1 MFVLDTNV
9 ISELRRPERA
19 DRKVVAWAASL
30 PLAQF
35 FLSAITVLELEYG
48 VLQRERSDPAQ
59 GAVLRG
65 WLRDQVLPQFDGR
78 ILAFD
83 SAVALVCARLHAPD
97 RRSDRDA
104 MIAAT
109 AIVHNMTVATRN
121 VQDFQATDTRVLNP
135 WDAR

>member
-9 ISELRRPERA
+9 VSELRRPKRA

-59 GAVLRG
+59 GAMLRA

-78 ILAFD
+78 ILAVD

-97 RRSDRDA
+97 RRGDRDA

-121 VQDFQATDTRVLNP
+121 VQDFQNTDARLLNP
-135 WDAR
+135 WDAH